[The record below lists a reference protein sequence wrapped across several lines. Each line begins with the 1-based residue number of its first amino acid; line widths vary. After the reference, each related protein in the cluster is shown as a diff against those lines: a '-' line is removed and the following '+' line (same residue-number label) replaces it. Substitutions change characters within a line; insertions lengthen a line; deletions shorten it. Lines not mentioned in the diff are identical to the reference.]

1 MQEGVKCAK
10 SPQVKGAANTSQ
22 HPSSTKLPRERLYT
36 LAMCCQNTRTIR
48 NTHELEI
55 INIRSQQAAMTR
67 AAFLILTEN
76 AERASP
82 HTGSLRTFANPPVRC
97 DCESE
102 LKMEIP
108 VEADKTVR
116 Q

>member
-1 MQEGVKCAK
+1 
-10 SPQVKGAANTSQ
+10 
-22 HPSSTKLPRERLYT
+22 
-36 LAMCCQNTRTIR
+36 
-48 NTHELEI
+48 
-55 INIRSQQAAMTR
+55 MTR

>member
-1 MQEGVKCAK
+1 L
-10 SPQVKGAANTSQ
+10 
-22 HPSSTKLPRERLYT
+22 SSRFQLGERNPKNSLKLRDAGQPM
-36 LAMCCQNTRTIR
+36 LADAIR
-48 NTHELEI
+48 NNQMDTI
-55 INIRSQQAAMTR
+55 QQQAAMTR

-82 HTGSLRTFANPPVRC
+82 HTGSLRTFATPPVRC